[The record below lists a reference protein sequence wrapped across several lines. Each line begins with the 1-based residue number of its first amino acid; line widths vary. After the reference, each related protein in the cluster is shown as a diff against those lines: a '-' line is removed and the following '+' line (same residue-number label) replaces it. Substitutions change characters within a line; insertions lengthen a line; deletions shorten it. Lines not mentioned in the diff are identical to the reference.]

1 MNYLILIRP
10 KQWIKNSF
18 VLAPLIFSGQFKI
31 NLLYE
36 SIIAIFLF
44 ILASSCVYI
53 FNDLNDLEYDKQ
65 HPTKKY
71 RPITS
76 GKVRK
81 TEAYIFL
88 KVLFISLIVL
98 LFLLNISHTAKLFLS
113 LYLIINIVYSLKLK
127 EIPLLELALLSSG
140 FVIRLLFGAEVLS
153 ISLSPWIIICSGL
166 IALMISIGKRRNDLE
181 QRIKDSRDLR
191 TSLRGYNL
199 NFLDQCNVLIA
210 SITITSYLLFCVSDY
225 AIESIGKGLIWTSP
239 FVIFSI
245 LRYLQLISVNQK
257 GEDPTSMLIGDRV
270 TVSLFLIWFIH
281 ILGLIYIG

>member
-88 KVLFISLIVL
+88 KVLFITLIVL

-113 LYLIINIVYSLKLK
+113 LYLIINIFYSLKLK

-199 NFLDQCNVLIA
+199 NFLDQCSVLIA

-225 AIESIGKGLIWTSP
+225 ATESIGKGLIWTSP

>member
-1 MNYLILIRP
+1 MRP

-88 KVLFISLIVL
+88 KVLFITLIVL

-113 LYLIINIVYSLKLK
+113 LYLIINIFYSLKLK

-166 IALMISIGKRRNDLE
+166 IALMISVGKRRNDLE

-199 NFLDQCNVLIA
+199 NFLDQCSVLIA

-225 AIESIGKGLIWTSP
+225 ATESIGKGLIWTSP

>member
-113 LYLIINIVYSLKLK
+113 LYLIINILYSLKLK

-210 SITITSYLLFCVSDY
+210 SITITSYLLFSVSDY